1 MNSGTQRT
9 QRTQRAKRAERA
21 KRRKGQTTGAN
32 RQGGGPQ
39 KETIGWEEV
48 IYQKKGSC
56 LKRASSEKVT
66 EA

>member
-1 MNSGTQRT
+1 VNSGTQRT

-39 KETIGWEEV
+39 KEAENQAIEFKQV
-48 IYQKKGSC
+48 ISDQFCMGC
-56 LKRASSEKVT
+56 QRRKR
-66 EA
+66 